1 MLARIKTSMQ
11 HLSVIKGNNSTVWGF
26 WKDLSKTKHSVGRK
40 EFIVAKEDN
49 FFFIWASY
57 IFWMEMESFMTL
69 DRFQELGEFDLNSAW
84 PELSHMEG
92 TIPTPSPCSHTG
104 RFPSELVRMQPSY

>member
-1 MLARIKTSMQ
+1 MRFLKS
-11 HLSVIKGNNSTVWGF
+11 LN
-26 WKDLSKTKHSVGRK
+26 KTKHSVGRK

-49 FFFIWASY
+49 FFFNLGLLHIP
-57 IFWMEMESFMTL
+57 MEMESFMTL

-92 TIPTPSPCSHTG
+92 TIPTLSPCSHTD